1 MARLLFLAHR
11 LPYPP
16 DKGDKVRSYHLLR
29 HLAAQHRVFVGTF
42 VDDPDD
48 ERHLPA
54 LQQMCAGLHVC
65 RLEPRRA
72 RLASLAGLLDGQP
85 LTLHHYR
92 SAELQRWVDRCIDE
106 HEIDA
111 AVVFSSAMAPYVA
124 QRPKLPVLL
133 DLVDVDSAKWTQ
145 YAAHHRWPMSWL
157 YRREGRTLLAFERA
171 SVLQARQS
179 FLVTPQEVALFQRL
193 APECAGRVAVSGNGV
208 DAEYFAP
215 DPARASPFPAD
226 EIPLVFTGAM
236 DYWPNVDAASWFAR
250 EILPLLRRDWPRAR
264 FHVVGRHPT
273 AELRTL
279 QGEAVN
285 VAGAVPD
292 MRPYLQ
298 HAAVVVA
305 PLRVARGIQN
315 KILEAMAMG
324 RPVVTSPSCAQAMQA
339 QPGRQLLA
347 AEDAADQVAAIAT
360 LLRAPQQARTMGLQ
374 ARDWVLDNFSWP
386 AQLAGF
392 DEALQQCLGVR
403 GEAPVPPPR
412 QCERGAGGL

>member
-1 MARLLFLAHR
+1 MANLLFLAHR

-29 HLAAQHRVFVGTF
+29 HLAARHRVFVGAF

-48 ERHLPA
+48 GRHLPA
-54 LQQMCAGLHVC
+54 LQQMCAGLQAC
-65 RLEPRRA
+65 RLHPRRA
-72 RLASLAGLLDGQP
+72 RLASLGGLLDGQP

-106 HEIDA
+106 QEIDA

-124 QRPKLPVLL
+124 QRPNLPLLL

-193 APECAGRVAVSGNGV
+193 APECSGRVAVSGNGV
-208 DAEYFAP
+208 DAEYFSP
-215 DPARASPFPAD
+215 DPARGSPFAAD

-236 DYWPNVDAASWFAR
+236 DYWPNVDAVGWFAR
-250 EILPLLRRDWPRAR
+250 EILPLLRRDWPAAR
-264 FHVVGRHPT
+264 LHVVGRHPT
-273 AELRTL
+273 AEVRAL
-279 QGEAVN
+279 QGEAVS
-285 VAGAVPD
+285 VTGAVPD

-324 RPVVTSPSCAQAMQA
+324 RPVVASRECGAALQA
-339 QPGRQLLA
+339 QPGQDVRV
-347 AEDAADQVAAIAT
+347 AEDAASFAQAVGA
-360 LLRAPQQARTMGLQ
+360 LLRNPEAAARIGAL
-374 ARDWVLDNFSWP
+374 ARECVVSRYSWP
-386 AQLAGF
+386 AQLQPF
-392 DEALQQCLGVR
+392 DEALAGCLPSASGRV
-403 GEAPVPPPR
+403 AK
-412 QCERGAGGL
+412 GA

>member
-1 MARLLFLAHR
+1 MANLLFLAHR

-29 HLAAQHRVFVGTF
+29 HLAARHRVFVGTF

-54 LQQMCAGLHVC
+54 LQQMCAGLQAC
-65 RLEPRRA
+65 RLHPRRA

-106 HEIDA
+106 QEIDA

-124 QRPKLPVLL
+124 QRPSLPLLL

-145 YAAHHRWPMSWL
+145 YAAHHRWPMAWL

-171 SVLQARQS
+171 SVLRARQS

-193 APECAGRVAVSGNGV
+193 APECSGRVAVSGNGV
-208 DAEYFAP
+208 DAEYFSP
-215 DPARASPFPAD
+215 DPARGSPFAAD

-236 DYWPNVDAASWFAR
+236 DYWPNVDAVGWFAR
-250 EILPLLRRDWPRAR
+250 EILPLLRRDWPAAR
-264 FHVVGRHPT
+264 LHVVGRHPT
-273 AELRTL
+273 AEVRAL
-279 QGEAVN
+279 QGEAVS
-285 VAGAVPD
+285 VTGAVPD

-324 RPVVTSPSCAQAMQA
+324 RPVVASQEC
-339 QPGRQLLA
+339 G
-347 AEDAADQVAAIAT
+347 EV
-360 LLRAPQQARTMGLQ
+360 LQ
-374 ARDWVLDNFSWP
+374 ARPGQEVLVAEDGESFAQAVGVLLRDPEAAARIGTRARECVVSRYSWP
-386 AQLAGF
+386 AQLLPF
-392 DEALQQCLGVR
+392 DEALAACGS
-403 GEAPVPPPR
+403 
-412 QCERGAGGL
+412 GGRLTR